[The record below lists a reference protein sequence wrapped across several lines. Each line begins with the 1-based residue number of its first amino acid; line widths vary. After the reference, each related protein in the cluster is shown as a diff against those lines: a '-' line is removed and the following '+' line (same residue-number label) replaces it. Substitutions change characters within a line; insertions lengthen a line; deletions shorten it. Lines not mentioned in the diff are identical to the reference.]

1 MSDWAR
7 PVLDG
12 DSNLLF
18 SSVEEGLT
26 VRLMTTF
33 EPNCCDVDDN
43 LAEVVDRQDLRE
55 FDYVPV
61 KERDEVV
68 GLLHRAEHDTEDATG
83 RVREAM
89 RQLRGD
95 LIISADAGILSY
107 IEDAHERPCRLV
119 LSGSRLDGIVTLSD
133 LQRLP
138 VRPAIFLLITHL
150 ELLMSDWIRQHCQS
164 EREWLEKLGDG
175 RPKEIE
181 KQWTKLQAND
191 LAIDKL
197 TATHFSDKYKLVM
210 KLGSFEDPEESENEL
225 FRVKE
230 LRNRVAHA
238 GDYAL
243 TQETARET
251 IEVVGLTRKWI
262 RFLGVGADNR
272 GQEETLATREEA

>member
-1 MSDWAR
+1 MSNWAR

-26 VRLMTTF
+26 VRLVTTF
-33 EPNCCDVDDN
+33 EPYCCDVDED
-43 LAEVVDRQDLRE
+43 LAEVVGRQDLRE

-61 KERDEVV
+61 KENDEIV
-68 GLLHRAEHDTEDATG
+68 GLLHRAEHDTEGASG
-83 RVREAM
+83 RVRDAM
-89 RQLRGD
+89 CHLRGD

-107 IEDAHERPCRLV
+107 IEYANERPCRLV
-119 LSGSRLDGIVTLSD
+119 LSGSRLDGIVTMSD

-150 ELLMSDWIRQHCQS
+150 ELLMSDWIRQRCQS
-164 EREWLEKLGDG
+164 EREWIEQLGND
-175 RPKEIE
+175 RPKNIE
-181 KQWTKLQAND
+181 KQWKKLQAND
-191 LAIDKL
+191 LAIDRL

-210 KLGSFEDPEESENEL
+210 KLSSLEDPEESENEL
-225 FRVKE
+225 YRIKE

-262 RFLGVGADNR
+262 RLLGVEPDSQ
-272 GQEETLATREEA
+272 GQEETRSSGEEP